1 MNSETY
7 ARPIPGLIWRT
18 LDNETVLILPN
29 SGRYVIVNDVGT
41 YIWERVNQSLSVKE
55 IERQLV
61 ENYTIAPEQAS
72 ADIRSFLN
80 DLHTKGLIQWENKA
94 D

>member
-29 SGRYVIVNDVGT
+29 TGRYVIVNEVGT
-41 YIWERVNQSLSVKE
+41 YIWEQVNLSLSVKE
-55 IERQLV
+55 IERLV
-61 ENYTIAPEQAS
+61 VDNYAINPEQAT
-72 ADIRSFLN
+72 ADIGTFLN
-80 DLHTKGLIQWENKA
+80 DLYQKGLIRWETISS
-94 D
+94 

>member
-29 SGRYVIVNDVGT
+29 TGRYVIVNEVGT
-41 YIWERVNQSLSVKE
+41 YIWEQVNQSLSVKE
-55 IERQLV
+55 IERLIV
-61 ENYTIAPEQAS
+61 ENYAIAPEQAT
-72 ADIRSFLN
+72 ADIGTFLN
-80 DLHTKGLIQWENKA
+80 DLHQKGLIHWETISG
-94 D
+94 

>member
-29 SGRYVIVNDVGT
+29 TGRYVIVNEVGT
-41 YIWERVNQSLSVKE
+41 YIWEQVNQSLSVKE
-55 IERQLV
+55 IERLIV
-61 ENYTIAPEQAS
+61 ENYAIAPEQATV
-72 ADIRSFLN
+72 DIGTFLN
-80 DLHTKGLIQWENKA
+80 DLHQKGLIHWETISG
-94 D
+94 